1 MDNNT
6 LYIWFNH
13 NLWSHDLSLSCVS
26 REGIFSISLERLFRV
41 KKAPNIKFINNKELY
56 HKKALNLLIKA
67 VDMKEVD
74 EIVIVNYP
82 WFKDLKKLKWKKV
95 VFIDKVNH
103 HYLHSSSWYYWS
115 KFNEAMIL
123 SVDWSWVD
131 QETWNEEMQTIRY
144 GKNNKIEKLS
154 STQLDNKKGLY
165 WIWAC
170 YYLHSDFIGLS
181 EWSFMWLSSYW
192 NADRYKDV
200 EIFKYEN
207 WNVYLSDIFLKWTK
221 KERELW
227 LFNSW
232 EYTQLYVIKNMMN
245 IYWLSS
251 KDLIDRKKWIE
262 NSIFADIA
270 AKVQQETEKAMV
282 YLANIAYEYKKID
295 NLCLSWGVALNC
307 LANTMILEKTKF
319 KNIFVQPACNDQWL
333 SLWAAMYW
341 YYDYWNNKKR
351 VNISNYWIWP
361 KYDNNQ
367 IKIVID
373 KYKEYINYEFIKN
386 FEKLSDYVA
395 KEINNDKVIA
405 WFQWWSEFW
414 PRALGFRSI
423 IASPKSMKMKD
434 RVNDIKLRERWRPLA
449 PIILEENIKDYFETD
464 YSSPYMTFT
473 WVVKESKRKEIPSVV
488 HIDWTARYQTIN
500 KNCNERLY
508 LVMKKFYNLSKT
520 PVIMNTSFNSAG
532 EPIIENPEQ
541 AVEMFLSTDID
552 YLVIWDYVLSKHSIC
567 NQFKFDLDKYKYDE
581 LIKYWR
587 NPKDYFNEVYLKLWK
602 IFYKVLFN
610 WNKEIDISYSSMY
623 NDYILEFKYKDDLII
638 ITLWY
643 HNYHNYYFNSI
654 LWLAVKG
661 NNLNYSD
668 DLVKLLDTIKNNI
681 IKYENKLIYFFDRYN
696 SDFYNKFN

>member
-6 LYIWFNH
+6 LYIGFNH
-13 NLWSHDLSLSCVS
+13 NLGSHDLSLSCVS

-82 WFKDLKKLKWKKV
+82 GFKDLKKLKGKKV

-103 HYLHSSSWYYWS
+103 HYLHSSSGYYGS

-123 SVDWSWVD
+123 SVDGSGVD
-131 QETWNEEMQTIRY
+131 QETGNEEMQTIRY

-165 WIWAC
+165 GIGAC

-181 EWSFMWLSSYW
+181 EGSFMGLSSYG

-207 WNVYLSDIFLKWTK
+207 GNVYLSDIFLKGTK
-221 KERELW
+221 KERELG
-227 LFNSW
+227 LFNSG

-245 IYWLSS
+245 IYGLSS
-251 KDLIDRKKWIE
+251 KDLIDRKKGIE

-295 NLCLSWGVALNC
+295 NLCLSGGVALNC

-319 KNIFVQPACNDQWL
+319 KNIFVQPACNDQGL
-333 SLWAAMYW
+333 SLGAAMYG
-341 YYDYWNNKKR
+341 YYDYGNNKKR
-351 VNISNYWIWP
+351 VNISNYGIGP

-405 WFQWWSEFW
+405 WFQGGSEFG

-473 WVVKESKRKEIPSVV
+473 GVVKESKRKEIPSVV
-488 HIDWTARYQTIN
+488 HIDGTARYQTIN

-552 YLVIWDYVLSKHSIC
+552 YLVIGDYVLSKHSIC

-581 LIKYWR
+581 LIKYGR

-610 WNKEIDISYSSMY
+610 GNKEIDISYSSMY

-638 ITLWY
+638 ITLGY

-654 LWLAVKG
+654 LGLAVKG
-661 NNLNYSD
+661 NSLNYSD